1 MSVSGVSFFDNQS
14 MKKLNIFI
22 LKSYIGPLIL
32 TFFIALFILVMQFL
46 WKYVDDMVGKGL
58 EWNVLAE
65 LLFYASLTVVPM
77 ALPLAILLASLM
89 TFGNLGEN
97 YELTALKSSGIS
109 LPRIM
114 MPLIILTI
122 GISYFAFKFSNNILP
137 VATLK
142 MHSLLWSVRETRLEL
157 DIKEKVFYQGVDDF
171 TIKVDKK
178 DKDTGFLYD
187 VMIYDHRDRQAR
199 NSNVTLA
206 DSGIFQ
212 MSNDKK
218 NLILTLFDGVRYDE
232 KLNISNSKQQTSR
245 QDSRLFHTDKFKEQT
260 AVIQLQG
267 FNFNK
272 TDENM
277 FRHGDR
283 MKNIDQLT
291 HDLDSLHGEKAIYVK
306 GLEDK
311 ASNFHFNRLLYDE
324 RQQYAVVDTAQIIN
338 VDSIFNSM
346 SVTQQKTVVEYALR
360 QARDNKLAI
369 DDEMRYIDREEVK
382 IRRHLMEYHRKYT
395 LPFACFIFFFIGAP
409 LGAIIRKGG
418 LGLPVVIS
426 IFFFV
431 IYYII
436 DTIGAKFAREGVW
449 MVYQG
454 IWLSS
459 AVLLPIGAFL
469 TYKATT
475 DSALLNADAYIIFF
489 QKAGNHFNHLKEK
502 LKKRGRKKD

>member
-1 MSVSGVSFFDNQS
+1 
-14 MKKLNIFI
+14 MKKLHLFI
-22 LKSYIGPLIL
+22 IKSYTGPLVL
-32 TFFIALFILVMQFL
+32 TFFIALFILLMQFL

-58 EWNVLAE
+58 EWNVMAE
-65 LLFYASLTVVPM
+65 FLFYASLQVVPM
-77 ALPLAILLASLM
+77 ALPLAVLLASLM
-89 TFGNLGEN
+89 TFGSLGEN

-114 MPLIILTI
+114 MPLIVITI
-122 GISYFAFKFSNNILP
+122 GVSYFAFKFSNDILP
-137 VATLK
+137 VANLK
-142 MHSLLWSVRETRLEL
+142 ISSLLYSIRETRLEL

-212 MSNDKK
+212 MSSDKK
-218 NLILTLFDGVRYDE
+218 NLILTLYDGVRYDE
-232 KLNISNSKQQTSR
+232 KLEFGNSKQQTAAR
-245 QDSRLFHTDKFKEQT
+245 RDSRAFHTDKFKEQT

-267 FNFNK
+267 FDFNK

-291 HDLDSLHGEKAIYVK
+291 HDLDSLNGEKAIYVK

-311 ASNFHFNRLLYDE
+311 ASNFYFNRLMYDE
-324 RQQYAVVDTAQIIN
+324 RRQYAVVDTAQTVN

-346 SVTQQKTVVEYALR
+346 SVTQQKTVAEYALR

-369 DDEMRYIDREEVK
+369 DDQMRYIDREEVK

-426 IFFFV
+426 IFFFI

-449 MVYQG
+449 LVYQG

-459 AVLLPIGAFL
+459 AVLLPVGIFL

-475 DSALLNADAYIIFF
+475 DSAILNADAYVIFF
-489 QKAGNHFNHLKEK
+489 RKVGSYLKQTKEK
-502 LKKRGRKKD
+502 LIKGRK